1 MSLGKTHRNMKTKE
15 YILLLLIL
23 LLTIALPTFNAYAT
37 RFEVSEDFS
46 ALINKQLVYQL
57 STLLLTLLFL
67 TLLWK
72 LKRKEFIQYFRRGN
86 ISAPITPAPFVG
98 IKPKK
103 NENWLHLGKSF
114 SVIITLVT
122 MVVIYLQV
130 IHKNTLDYSKIL
142 TLLPIAIG
150 LSLVNSFVEES
161 ITRLG
166 IVATFKN
173 IIPDNSIMILSGLL
187 FGGVHYLGTPGG
199 VTGVFVAGFLGWF
212 LAKSILE
219 TKGFFWAW
227 LIHFLQDIVIFTAM
241 LSTE

>member
-1 MSLGKTHRNMKTKE
+1 MKTKE

-23 LLTIALPTFNAYAT
+23 LLTIALPTFNAYAN
-37 RFEVSEDFS
+37 RFEVSKDFS

-57 STLLLTLLFL
+57 STLMLTFLFL

-72 LKRKEFIQYFRRGN
+72 LKTKEFVQYFRRGH
-86 ISAPITPAPFVG
+86 ISAPIMPAPYVG

-103 NENWLHLGKSF
+103 DENWLHLGKNF

-122 MVVIYLQV
+122 LGVIYFQV
-130 IHKNTLDYSKIL
+130 IYKNTFDYSKVLI
-142 TLLPIAIG
+142 LLPIAVG
-150 LSLVNSFVEES
+150 FSLVNSFVEES

-187 FGGVHYLGTPGG
+187 FGGIHYLGTPGG
-199 VTGVFVAGFLGWF
+199 VTGVVVAGFLGWF

-241 LSTE
+241 LTTE